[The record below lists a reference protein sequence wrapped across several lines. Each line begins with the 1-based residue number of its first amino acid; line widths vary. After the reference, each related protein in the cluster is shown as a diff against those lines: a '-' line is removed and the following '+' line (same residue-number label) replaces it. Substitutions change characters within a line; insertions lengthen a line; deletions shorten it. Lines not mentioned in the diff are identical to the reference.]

1 MFFQLVQFIRPIFQ
15 ARFASKKSGGST
27 SNGRKSNP
35 HFMGFKQINEAKKGN
50 IILRQRGTKFHP
62 GKGVGMGRDFTLFAL
77 EDGKVS
83 ISYDATRNKSFVN
96 INHQGKSKAQ
106 VKRELYN
113 KIDMGEYLAMNQK
126 QRYEHVMGL
135 IKSEETTNTIQTF
148 VQKRKFDLKI

>member
-1 MFFQLVQFIRPIFQ
+1 
-15 ARFASKKSGGST
+15 
-27 SNGRKSNP
+27 
-35 HFMGFKQINEAKKGN
+35 
-50 IILRQRGTKFHP
+50 
-62 GKGVGMGRDFTLFAL
+62 MGRDFTLFAL

-113 KIDMGEYLAMNQK
+113 KIDMGEYLAMNQM

-135 IKSEETTNTIQTF
+135 IKSEEATNTIQTF